1 MYNTQPCYVVSNT
14 LVGVES
20 GGIVQLPEE
29 SIISRQ
35 INRVH
40 ISYGNEGSNTTNL
53 TLAMIHAQ
61 SQVLSLDDADC
72 VTIAL
77 DLNRQVIAK

>member
-1 MYNTQPCYVVSNT
+1 
-14 LVGVES
+14 
-20 GGIVQLPEE
+20 
-29 SIISRQ
+29 
-35 INRVH
+35 
-40 ISYGNEGSNTTNL
+40 
-53 TLAMIHAQ
+53 MIHAQ

>member
-40 ISYGNEGSNTTNL
+40 ISYGNEGSNTTN
-53 TLAMIHAQ
+53 
-61 SQVLSLDDADC
+61 
-72 VTIAL
+72 
-77 DLNRQVIAK
+77 